1 MNIKVDNVT
10 KIIKKVK
17 VLDHVSLKFESGEI
31 TGLKGING
39 SGKTMIMRIISGLIR
54 PTEGKVFINGRE
66 LKKEMDFPESIGV
79 LIDSPAFLDGYSA
92 YDNLRYMASVK
103 NKVSGEEIKDLLK
116 KVELADAGKKKYKY
130 FSLGMKQ
137 RLGIAAAIM
146 EHPDII
152 LIDEPTNALDSKG
165 VEMVKCILQQEKER
179 GALIVLTCHDYSVLK
194 ELSDSIYF
202 IEEGRIVGYELPHNT
217 AVSTVMTNLGFVR
230 AMEAHGIDV
239 LQTKVGDRYVLEA
252 MREGGYAVGGEQS
265 GHMIL
270 LEHNSTG
277 DGLVTACQFLAAVR
291 RSGKPV
297 EEAIKVMTKFPQT
310 LINVR
315 VKDKHALEGN
325 APIWDAVHAAE
336 AEMGDTGRVLVR
348 TSGTEPLVRVMVE
361 AETQESADAHA
372 KAIAEVVERELA

>member
-17 VLDHVSLKFESGEI
+17 VLDHVSLEFESGEI

-137 RLGIAAAIM
+137 RLGIEAAIM

-202 IEEGRIVGYELPHNT
+202 IEEGRVVGYE
-217 AVSTVMTNLGFVR
+217 R
-230 AMEAHGIDV
+230 
-239 LQTKVGDRYVLEA
+239 Q
-252 MREGGYAVGGEQS
+252 
-265 GHMIL
+265 
-270 LEHNSTG
+270 
-277 DGLVTACQFLAAVR
+277 
-291 RSGKPV
+291 
-297 EEAIKVMTKFPQT
+297 
-310 LINVR
+310 
-315 VKDKHALEGN
+315 
-325 APIWDAVHAAE
+325 
-336 AEMGDTGRVLVR
+336 
-348 TSGTEPLVRVMVE
+348 
-361 AETQESADAHA
+361 
-372 KAIAEVVERELA
+372 

>member
-17 VLDHVSLKFESGEI
+17 VLDHVSLEFESGEI

-66 LKKEMDFPESIGV
+66 FKKEMDFPESIGV

-202 IEEGRIVGYELPHNT
+202 IEEGRVVGYE
-217 AVSTVMTNLGFVR
+217 R
-230 AMEAHGIDV
+230 
-239 LQTKVGDRYVLEA
+239 Q
-252 MREGGYAVGGEQS
+252 
-265 GHMIL
+265 
-270 LEHNSTG
+270 
-277 DGLVTACQFLAAVR
+277 
-291 RSGKPV
+291 
-297 EEAIKVMTKFPQT
+297 
-310 LINVR
+310 
-315 VKDKHALEGN
+315 
-325 APIWDAVHAAE
+325 
-336 AEMGDTGRVLVR
+336 
-348 TSGTEPLVRVMVE
+348 
-361 AETQESADAHA
+361 
-372 KAIAEVVERELA
+372 

>member
-17 VLDHVSLKFESGEI
+17 VLDHVSLEFESGEI
-31 TGLKGING
+31 TGLKDING

-202 IEEGRIVGYELPHNT
+202 IEEGRVVDYE
-217 AVSTVMTNLGFVR
+217 R
-230 AMEAHGIDV
+230 
-239 LQTKVGDRYVLEA
+239 Q
-252 MREGGYAVGGEQS
+252 
-265 GHMIL
+265 
-270 LEHNSTG
+270 
-277 DGLVTACQFLAAVR
+277 
-291 RSGKPV
+291 
-297 EEAIKVMTKFPQT
+297 
-310 LINVR
+310 
-315 VKDKHALEGN
+315 
-325 APIWDAVHAAE
+325 
-336 AEMGDTGRVLVR
+336 
-348 TSGTEPLVRVMVE
+348 
-361 AETQESADAHA
+361 
-372 KAIAEVVERELA
+372 

>member
-17 VLDHVSLKFESGEI
+17 VLDHVSLEFESGEI

-79 LIDSPAFLDGYSA
+79 LIDSPAFLDGDSA

-202 IEEGRIVGYELPHNT
+202 IEEGRVVGYE
-217 AVSTVMTNLGFVR
+217 R
-230 AMEAHGIDV
+230 
-239 LQTKVGDRYVLEA
+239 Q
-252 MREGGYAVGGEQS
+252 
-265 GHMIL
+265 
-270 LEHNSTG
+270 
-277 DGLVTACQFLAAVR
+277 
-291 RSGKPV
+291 
-297 EEAIKVMTKFPQT
+297 
-310 LINVR
+310 
-315 VKDKHALEGN
+315 
-325 APIWDAVHAAE
+325 
-336 AEMGDTGRVLVR
+336 
-348 TSGTEPLVRVMVE
+348 
-361 AETQESADAHA
+361 
-372 KAIAEVVERELA
+372 

>member
-17 VLDHVSLKFESGEI
+17 VLDHVSLEFESGEI

-39 SGKTMIMRIISGLIR
+39 PGKTMIMRIISGLIR

-79 LIDSPAFLDGYSA
+79 LIDSPAFLAGYSA

-116 KVELADAGKKKYKY
+116 KVELADAGKKKYKD

-202 IEEGRIVGYELPHNT
+202 IEEGRVVGYE
-217 AVSTVMTNLGFVR
+217 R
-230 AMEAHGIDV
+230 
-239 LQTKVGDRYVLEA
+239 Q
-252 MREGGYAVGGEQS
+252 
-265 GHMIL
+265 
-270 LEHNSTG
+270 
-277 DGLVTACQFLAAVR
+277 
-291 RSGKPV
+291 
-297 EEAIKVMTKFPQT
+297 
-310 LINVR
+310 
-315 VKDKHALEGN
+315 
-325 APIWDAVHAAE
+325 
-336 AEMGDTGRVLVR
+336 
-348 TSGTEPLVRVMVE
+348 
-361 AETQESADAHA
+361 
-372 KAIAEVVERELA
+372 

>member
-17 VLDHVSLKFESGEI
+17 VLDHVSLEFESGEI

-179 GALIVLTCHDYSVLK
+179 GALIVLTCHDYSGLK

-202 IEEGRIVGYELPHNT
+202 IEEGRVVGYE
-217 AVSTVMTNLGFVR
+217 R
-230 AMEAHGIDV
+230 
-239 LQTKVGDRYVLEA
+239 Q
-252 MREGGYAVGGEQS
+252 
-265 GHMIL
+265 
-270 LEHNSTG
+270 
-277 DGLVTACQFLAAVR
+277 
-291 RSGKPV
+291 
-297 EEAIKVMTKFPQT
+297 
-310 LINVR
+310 
-315 VKDKHALEGN
+315 
-325 APIWDAVHAAE
+325 
-336 AEMGDTGRVLVR
+336 
-348 TSGTEPLVRVMVE
+348 
-361 AETQESADAHA
+361 
-372 KAIAEVVERELA
+372 

>member
-17 VLDHVSLKFESGEI
+17 VLDHVSLEFESGEI

-66 LKKEMDFPESIGV
+66 LKKEMDFSESIGV

-179 GALIVLTCHDYSVLK
+179 GALIILTCHDYSVLK

-202 IEEGRIVGYELPHNT
+202 IEEGKVVDYE
-217 AVSTVMTNLGFVR
+217 R
-230 AMEAHGIDV
+230 
-239 LQTKVGDRYVLEA
+239 Q
-252 MREGGYAVGGEQS
+252 
-265 GHMIL
+265 
-270 LEHNSTG
+270 
-277 DGLVTACQFLAAVR
+277 
-291 RSGKPV
+291 
-297 EEAIKVMTKFPQT
+297 
-310 LINVR
+310 
-315 VKDKHALEGN
+315 
-325 APIWDAVHAAE
+325 
-336 AEMGDTGRVLVR
+336 
-348 TSGTEPLVRVMVE
+348 
-361 AETQESADAHA
+361 
-372 KAIAEVVERELA
+372 

>member
-17 VLDHVSLKFESGEI
+17 VLDHVSLEFESGEI

-54 PTEGKVFINGRE
+54 PTEGKVFINGKE

-116 KVELADAGKKKYKY
+116 KVELADVGKKKYKY

-202 IEEGRIVGYELPHNT
+202 IEEGRVVGYE
-217 AVSTVMTNLGFVR
+217 R
-230 AMEAHGIDV
+230 
-239 LQTKVGDRYVLEA
+239 Q
-252 MREGGYAVGGEQS
+252 
-265 GHMIL
+265 
-270 LEHNSTG
+270 
-277 DGLVTACQFLAAVR
+277 
-291 RSGKPV
+291 
-297 EEAIKVMTKFPQT
+297 
-310 LINVR
+310 
-315 VKDKHALEGN
+315 
-325 APIWDAVHAAE
+325 
-336 AEMGDTGRVLVR
+336 
-348 TSGTEPLVRVMVE
+348 
-361 AETQESADAHA
+361 
-372 KAIAEVVERELA
+372 

>member
-17 VLDHVSLKFESGEI
+17 VLDHVSLEFESGEI

-116 KVELADAGKKKYKY
+116 KVELADAGKKKYEY

-165 VEMVKCILQQEKER
+165 VKMVKCILQQEKER

-202 IEEGRIVGYELPHNT
+202 IEEGRVVGYE
-217 AVSTVMTNLGFVR
+217 R
-230 AMEAHGIDV
+230 
-239 LQTKVGDRYVLEA
+239 Q
-252 MREGGYAVGGEQS
+252 
-265 GHMIL
+265 
-270 LEHNSTG
+270 
-277 DGLVTACQFLAAVR
+277 
-291 RSGKPV
+291 
-297 EEAIKVMTKFPQT
+297 
-310 LINVR
+310 
-315 VKDKHALEGN
+315 
-325 APIWDAVHAAE
+325 
-336 AEMGDTGRVLVR
+336 
-348 TSGTEPLVRVMVE
+348 
-361 AETQESADAHA
+361 
-372 KAIAEVVERELA
+372 

>member
-17 VLDHVSLKFESGEI
+17 VLDHVSLDFESGEI

-179 GALIVLTCHDYSVLK
+179 GALIVLTCHDHSVLK

-202 IEEGRIVGYELPHNT
+202 IEEGRVVGYE
-217 AVSTVMTNLGFVR
+217 R
-230 AMEAHGIDV
+230 
-239 LQTKVGDRYVLEA
+239 Q
-252 MREGGYAVGGEQS
+252 
-265 GHMIL
+265 
-270 LEHNSTG
+270 
-277 DGLVTACQFLAAVR
+277 
-291 RSGKPV
+291 
-297 EEAIKVMTKFPQT
+297 
-310 LINVR
+310 
-315 VKDKHALEGN
+315 
-325 APIWDAVHAAE
+325 
-336 AEMGDTGRVLVR
+336 
-348 TSGTEPLVRVMVE
+348 
-361 AETQESADAHA
+361 
-372 KAIAEVVERELA
+372 

>member
-17 VLDHVSLKFESGEI
+17 VLDHVSLEFESGEI

-66 LKKEMDFPESIGV
+66 LKKKMDFPESIGV

-179 GALIVLTCHDYSVLK
+179 GALIILTCHDYSVLK

-202 IEEGRIVGYELPHNT
+202 IEEGKVVDYE
-217 AVSTVMTNLGFVR
+217 R
-230 AMEAHGIDV
+230 
-239 LQTKVGDRYVLEA
+239 Q
-252 MREGGYAVGGEQS
+252 
-265 GHMIL
+265 
-270 LEHNSTG
+270 
-277 DGLVTACQFLAAVR
+277 
-291 RSGKPV
+291 
-297 EEAIKVMTKFPQT
+297 
-310 LINVR
+310 
-315 VKDKHALEGN
+315 
-325 APIWDAVHAAE
+325 
-336 AEMGDTGRVLVR
+336 
-348 TSGTEPLVRVMVE
+348 
-361 AETQESADAHA
+361 
-372 KAIAEVVERELA
+372 

>member
-17 VLDHVSLKFESGEI
+17 VLDHVSLEFESGEI

-152 LIDEPTNALDSKG
+152 LDEPTNALDSKG

-202 IEEGRIVGYELPHNT
+202 IEEGRVVGYE
-217 AVSTVMTNLGFVR
+217 R
-230 AMEAHGIDV
+230 
-239 LQTKVGDRYVLEA
+239 Q
-252 MREGGYAVGGEQS
+252 
-265 GHMIL
+265 
-270 LEHNSTG
+270 
-277 DGLVTACQFLAAVR
+277 
-291 RSGKPV
+291 
-297 EEAIKVMTKFPQT
+297 
-310 LINVR
+310 
-315 VKDKHALEGN
+315 
-325 APIWDAVHAAE
+325 
-336 AEMGDTGRVLVR
+336 
-348 TSGTEPLVRVMVE
+348 
-361 AETQESADAHA
+361 
-372 KAIAEVVERELA
+372 

>member
-1 MNIKVDNVT
+1 MKNKFLIFMATITFFLTVAVVGILLKPELYESKTTVIKENDSMQSEVDEKNIESEVSNQEEWGSGDVYDGSSPIIRKMGEKLSVIGIPHRKQGDKPPMSTEVFAYWEGEMVFTVDSAVIYDSIE
-10 KIIKKVK
+10 K
-17 VLDHVSLKFESGEI
+17 
-31 TGLKGING
+31 TGLNYDEFVVDFSTYDSSFKPMVVQLTIENVNARLISDPPELFSDQYVLSSKEEFSKEKFRSQNG
-39 SGKTMIMRIISGLIR
+39 GEWRVASGMPLAYANPHSDGMYNYFHYTID
-54 PTEGKVFINGRE
+54 EGETINGRE

-202 IEEGRIVGYELPHNT
+202 IEEGRVVGYE
-217 AVSTVMTNLGFVR
+217 R
-230 AMEAHGIDV
+230 
-239 LQTKVGDRYVLEA
+239 Q
-252 MREGGYAVGGEQS
+252 
-265 GHMIL
+265 
-270 LEHNSTG
+270 
-277 DGLVTACQFLAAVR
+277 
-291 RSGKPV
+291 
-297 EEAIKVMTKFPQT
+297 
-310 LINVR
+310 
-315 VKDKHALEGN
+315 
-325 APIWDAVHAAE
+325 
-336 AEMGDTGRVLVR
+336 
-348 TSGTEPLVRVMVE
+348 
-361 AETQESADAHA
+361 
-372 KAIAEVVERELA
+372 

>member
-17 VLDHVSLKFESGEI
+17 VLDHVSLEFESGEI

-165 VEMVKCILQQEKER
+165 VEMVKCILQQEKEIDR
-179 GALIVLTCHDYSVLK
+179 NMPYKI
-194 ELSDSIYF
+194 
-202 IEEGRIVGYELPHNT
+202 
-217 AVSTVMTNLGFVR
+217 AV
-230 AMEAHGIDV
+230 
-239 LQTKVGDRYVLEA
+239 TKYPSRKY
-252 MREGGYAVGGEQS
+252 
-265 GHMIL
+265 I
-270 LEHNSTG
+270 
-277 DGLVTACQFLAAVR
+277 QF
-291 RSGKPV
+291 G
-297 EEAIKVMTKFPQT
+297 
-310 LINVR
+310 
-315 VKDKHALEGN
+315 
-325 APIWDAVHAAE
+325 
-336 AEMGDTGRVLVR
+336 
-348 TSGTEPLVRVMVE
+348 
-361 AETQESADAHA
+361 
-372 KAIAEVVERELA
+372 

>member
-17 VLDHVSLKFESGEI
+17 VLDHVSLEFESGEI

-116 KVELADAGKKKYKY
+116 KVELADVGKKKYKY

-202 IEEGRIVGYELPHNT
+202 IEEGRVVGYE
-217 AVSTVMTNLGFVR
+217 R
-230 AMEAHGIDV
+230 
-239 LQTKVGDRYVLEA
+239 Q
-252 MREGGYAVGGEQS
+252 
-265 GHMIL
+265 
-270 LEHNSTG
+270 
-277 DGLVTACQFLAAVR
+277 
-291 RSGKPV
+291 
-297 EEAIKVMTKFPQT
+297 
-310 LINVR
+310 
-315 VKDKHALEGN
+315 
-325 APIWDAVHAAE
+325 
-336 AEMGDTGRVLVR
+336 
-348 TSGTEPLVRVMVE
+348 
-361 AETQESADAHA
+361 
-372 KAIAEVVERELA
+372 

>member
-17 VLDHVSLKFESGEI
+17 VLDHVSLEFGSGEI

-202 IEEGRIVGYELPHNT
+202 IEEGRVVDYE
-217 AVSTVMTNLGFVR
+217 R
-230 AMEAHGIDV
+230 
-239 LQTKVGDRYVLEA
+239 Q
-252 MREGGYAVGGEQS
+252 
-265 GHMIL
+265 
-270 LEHNSTG
+270 
-277 DGLVTACQFLAAVR
+277 
-291 RSGKPV
+291 
-297 EEAIKVMTKFPQT
+297 
-310 LINVR
+310 
-315 VKDKHALEGN
+315 
-325 APIWDAVHAAE
+325 
-336 AEMGDTGRVLVR
+336 
-348 TSGTEPLVRVMVE
+348 
-361 AETQESADAHA
+361 
-372 KAIAEVVERELA
+372 

>member
-17 VLDHVSLKFESGEI
+17 VLDHVSLEFESGEI

-66 LKKEMDFPESIGV
+66 LKKEMDFSESIGV

-152 LIDEPTNALDSKG
+152 LIDEPTNVLDSKG

-202 IEEGRIVGYELPHNT
+202 IEEGRVVGYE
-217 AVSTVMTNLGFVR
+217 R
-230 AMEAHGIDV
+230 
-239 LQTKVGDRYVLEA
+239 Q
-252 MREGGYAVGGEQS
+252 
-265 GHMIL
+265 
-270 LEHNSTG
+270 
-277 DGLVTACQFLAAVR
+277 
-291 RSGKPV
+291 
-297 EEAIKVMTKFPQT
+297 
-310 LINVR
+310 
-315 VKDKHALEGN
+315 
-325 APIWDAVHAAE
+325 
-336 AEMGDTGRVLVR
+336 
-348 TSGTEPLVRVMVE
+348 
-361 AETQESADAHA
+361 
-372 KAIAEVVERELA
+372 

>member
-17 VLDHVSLKFESGEI
+17 VLDHVSLEFKSGEI

-202 IEEGRIVGYELPHNT
+202 IEEGRVVGYE
-217 AVSTVMTNLGFVR
+217 R
-230 AMEAHGIDV
+230 
-239 LQTKVGDRYVLEA
+239 Q
-252 MREGGYAVGGEQS
+252 
-265 GHMIL
+265 
-270 LEHNSTG
+270 
-277 DGLVTACQFLAAVR
+277 
-291 RSGKPV
+291 
-297 EEAIKVMTKFPQT
+297 
-310 LINVR
+310 
-315 VKDKHALEGN
+315 
-325 APIWDAVHAAE
+325 
-336 AEMGDTGRVLVR
+336 
-348 TSGTEPLVRVMVE
+348 
-361 AETQESADAHA
+361 
-372 KAIAEVVERELA
+372 